1 MEKLKILAPRNYKP
15 EIGYISSVLFLEF
28 LGLNFELLE
37 GEGDEIVITLN
48 HSNKILKIKTVLF
61 SIPEKD
67 WCSLDSLPKLPLER
81 WDVKSDLPEAVV
93 CDDYIPVIY
102 GQKLQNGKYIQQGN
116 EGITLGLDIFGS
128 TFFML
133 TRYEE
138 YVNKATD
145 MYGRFPASESLA
157 LKEGFLMRP
166 IVNEYVEIL
175 WAVIRR
181 LWPGLKRNERVYRV
195 IPTHD
200 IDHPTVGYKFPWKG
214 VIRGYI
220 GDIVKRKSVKTAL
233 KRILAKLGRLELD
246 PAYTFDFITKTS
258 EKRGV
263 VSEFYFMT
271 GHTDPKFDTF
281 YDFDSEHVGEAL
293 KMIYA
298 RGHRIGLHASSG
310 TYKDLKKA
318 KMEFEK
324 LILKMKELGIK
335 QSSVGNRQ
343 HFLRFEVPTTWRI
356 LDQVGVD
363 YDSTMTYAQHVG
375 FRTGSCYEYTVYDLE
390 RREPLKIK
398 ERPLMVMDGTLFAE
412 KYMNLD
418 YEEAL
423 NYIEILAKRVKMF
436 NGNFVLLW
444 HNTMVMTDAQ
454 KHFYERV
461 LDTIINV

>member
-1 MEKLKILAPRNYKP
+1 MEKFKVFAPRKYKS
-15 EIGYISSVLFLEF
+15 EIEYICNVVFFEF
-28 LGLNFELLE
+28 LGLDFELLDSKE
-37 GEGDEIVITLN
+37 NKITITFGN
-48 HSNKILKIKTVLF
+48 SNKTLKVKTILF
-61 SIPEKD
+61 SLPEKD
-67 WCSLDSLPKLPLER
+67 WCSLSSLPKVPLEK
-81 WDVKSDLPEAVV
+81 WNVKNDLPEALV

-102 GQKLQNGKYIQQGN
+102 GQKLQNGKYIQQDN

-128 TFFML
+128 AFFML

-138 YVNKATD
+138 CINKATD

-157 LKEGFLMRP
+157 LKEGFLLRP

-175 WAVIRR
+175 WVVMRR
-181 LWPGLKRNERVYRV
+181 LWSGLKRNERVYRV
-195 IPTHD
+195 ISTHD
-200 IDHPTVGYKFPWKG
+200 IDYPTVAYKSPWKII
-214 VIRGYI
+214 IRGCI
-220 GDIVKRKSVKTAL
+220 GDIVKRKSVKIAL

-281 YDFDSEHVGEAL
+281 YDFDSEHVEEVL

-298 RGHRIGLHASSG
+298 RGHRIGLHASFG
-310 TYKDLKKA
+310 TYKDLKKV

-324 LILKMKELGIK
+324 LILKMKKLGIK

-375 FRTGSCYEYTVYDLE
+375 FRTGTCYEYTVYDLE

-412 KYMNLD
+412 NYMNLD
-418 YEEAL
+418 YEDAL
-423 NYIEILAKRVKMF
+423 NYIEILAKRVNMF

-444 HNTMVMTDAQ
+444 HNTMLATDGQ
-454 KHFYERV
+454 KRFYEKV
-461 LDTIINV
+461 LDTITTV